1 MSIIGDD
8 VNGLSLAASG
18 HLHFIVSL
26 SVASIKLAMRIANSS
41 TGNEKLTNL

>member
-18 HLHFIVSL
+18 HLHFRVSVL
-26 SVASIKLAMRIANSS
+26 FDIIELAMRIANSS
-41 TGNEKLTNL
+41 TGKES